1 MADRIQIIRDTKA
14 RWADLNPILAAGE
27 MGFEIDNNRLKIGN
41 GITAW
46 NSLPYVTETDW
57 STIITQIDTLTQKLD
72 ALEARVQK
80 LEAK

>member
-1 MADRIQIIRDTKA
+1 M
-14 RWADLNPILAAGE
+14 NPILAAGE

-72 ALEARVQK
+72 ALEARVQE